1 MPGPMPKPDD
11 LLRLEDAAKL
21 GFPHIRMTA
30 SGLKPSGDALPT
42 TSRPDHPKDPGGL
55 TATRRDRWPTT
66 AALYVLKRGLEA
78 EQRNTADN
86 RAG

>member
-1 MPGPMPKPDD
+1 MPKPDD
-11 LLRLEDAAKL
+11 LLRLEDASKL

-30 SGLKPSGDALPT
+30 SGLKPSGDALPI
-42 TSRPDHPKDPGGL
+42 TSRPDHPKDTGASDRAEARQMADYSGL
-55 TATRRDRWPTT
+55 VRAQARSR
-66 AALYVLKRGLEA
+66 EA